1 MLDVHTHFVPRNLPP
16 PDDDAVRQ
24 GWPVLRERAEAVD
37 VVQRGAVIR
46 TLTAG
51 AWDAGARVADMDRLG
66 VARQVVMPAPF
77 TFLYDA
83 DERIATRYAA
93 AQNDVLAGLV
103 GAAPR
108 RLLGLGALPLGHPT
122 AALAEIRR
130 IAAEPGLLGVVIGTH
145 AGRHQLHDAALDPV
159 FGALERHDLA
169 VFVHPW
175 QPLAAGRTA
184 HHGLAFGLGRP
195 VETELAVGSLVFGGV
210 LDRHPGL
217 RVCLA
222 HGGAGIP
229 SLRGRL
235 RNGWLRRAVA
245 DRVPATD
252 PMEALRAL
260 WADGLTYDGMA
271 LALAEDTFGAEKM
284 VLGTDYPFAAQES
297 EPGASFADAAA
308 RSLLADG
315 TRWPHRTHRNA
326 LAFLGQSPEHTP
338 EPAHDTLEA
347 SQ

>member
-16 PDDDAVRQ
+16 PDDEAAGK
-24 GWPVLRERAEAVD
+24 GWPVLRERGALVD
-37 VVQRGAVIR
+37 VIQRGAVVR

-51 AWDAGARVADMDRLG
+51 AWEAGARVADMDRLG

-83 DERIATRYAA
+83 GEYVATRYATE
-93 AQNDVLAGLV
+93 QNDVLAELV
-103 GAAPR
+103 AAAPG
-108 RLLGLGALPLGHPT
+108 RLLGLGTLPLAHPS

-130 IAAEPGLLGVVIGTH
+130 IAAAPGLAGVVIGTH
-145 AGRHQLHDAALDPV
+145 AGALQLHDAALDPV
-159 FGALERHDLA
+159 FAAIERHDLA

-235 RNGWLRRAVA
+235 RNGWLRRAPA
-245 DRVPATD
+245 DRVPAID
-252 PMEALRAL
+252 PLEALRGL

-271 LALAEDTFGAEKM
+271 LALAEDTFGADKM

-297 EPGASFADAAA
+297 KPGASFDSAAA
-308 RSLLADG
+308 RSPLAGG
-315 TRWPHRTHRNA
+315 TEWHRRTHRNA
-326 LAFLGQSPEHTP
+326 LAFLGLRP
-338 EPAHDTLEA
+338 EPGHDTLEA